1 VLAGTKKEGKGN
13 FSGAAVMMFAET
25 LEYICVSG
33 RGNVEDYTEFMCS
46 TFGNRAVGAMWRVG
60 GAAAGDEV
68 RGHWVGISYAHN
80 PSLPFGRRHW
90 YFKDSMAT
98 QVETIN
104 SMVAL
109 EKLRVPDQGGCDWFL
124 IMDCH

>member
-1 VLAGTKKEGKGN
+1 
-13 FSGAAVMMFAET
+13 M
-25 LEYICVSG
+25 
-33 RGNVEDYTEFMCS
+33 
-46 TFGNRAVGAMWRVG
+46 
-60 GAAAGDEV
+60 
-68 RGHWVGISYAHN
+68 SYAHN

-124 IMDCH
+124 IMDCR